1 MRLAT
6 MFKDALRALFSRPVT
21 RQYPR
26 ERTAAPERLRG
37 KLVWHPENCTGCQ
50 LCTKDCPADA
60 IELVV
65 VDKDSKHYELHYDMN
80 RCIYCGQCVESCRF
94 NCIEL
99 RQDQW
104 ELAGT
109 DREAQVVYEKVALK
123 KDESR
128 QK

>member
-6 MFKDALRALFSRPVT
+6 MFKDALRSLFARPVT

-37 KLVWHPENCTGCQ
+37 KLEWHPENCTGCQ

-60 IELVV
+60 IQLVV
-65 VDKDSKHYELHYDMN
+65 LDKDSRHFELRYDMN

-109 DREAQVVYEKVALK
+109 AREARVVFEKAPLK
-123 KDESR
+123 KDEP
-128 QK
+128 QQE